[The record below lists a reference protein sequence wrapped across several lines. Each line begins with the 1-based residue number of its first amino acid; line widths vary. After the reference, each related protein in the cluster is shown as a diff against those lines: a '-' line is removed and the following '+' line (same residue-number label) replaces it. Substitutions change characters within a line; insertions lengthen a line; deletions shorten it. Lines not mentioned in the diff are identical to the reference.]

1 MDNKRL
7 KLEDQRYEAIMAHI
21 LHPEDSPLPVE
32 LRPQLDRVL
41 TAARLMDRHPES
53 SQIVSKLQA
62 KYMIGRNT
70 AYQDIRI
77 ARELFKQDHEFDFD
91 FWKAWQIKDLLEL
104 IHECKLQGKHKE
116 WANAHK
122 ILKLVIGE
130 KPIQEEDPRR
140 LEKNNIFIQLNNN
153 KSVFNIPIDVV
164 SKLSKHEMQQLSE
177 AVYQAIDESEAS
189 DIMNS

>member
-1 MDNKRL
+1 MDKKRL
-7 KLEDQRYEAIMAHI
+7 KLEDQRYESIMAHV
-21 LHPEDSPLPVE
+21 LNPQSSPLPVE
-32 LRPQLDRVL
+32 LQPQLDRVL
-41 TAARLMDRHPES
+41 TAARLMDRHPDP
-53 SQIVSKLQA
+53 SQIVAKMQA
-62 KYMIGRNT
+62 KYRIGRNT

-104 IHECKLQGKHKE
+104 IKECKLQGKHKE

-130 KPIQEEDPRR
+130 KPIQEEDPKR

-153 KSVFNIPIDVV
+153 QTVVNIPLDILN
-164 SKLSKHEMQQLSE
+164 KLNKKELKELSE
-177 AVYQAIDESEAS
+177 AVYQPIDEADAEE
-189 DIMNS
+189 IMNS